1 MSQYALPDPRRR
13 RAFRSARRPAPLV
26 GSARAKL
33 SGEMSLATPLAL
45 PLVAKAATVNVR
57 EAAPEHLFAEDT
69 REIRQRFADFVIG
82 TDTALAETLK
92 AEATAHEMDLAD
104 YIAARAH
111 LALKGAS
118 A

>member
-13 RAFRSARRPAPLV
+13 RPFRSAPVPLV
-26 GSARAKL
+26 GGARAKL
-33 SGEMSLATPLAL
+33 PGEVSLAAPIAL
-45 PLVAKAATVNVR
+45 PLVAKAAPVNVR
-57 EAAPEHLFAEDT
+57 ETAPEHLLAEDT

-92 AEATAHEMDLAD
+92 AEAAAQEMNLAD

-111 LALKGAS
+111 LAMKGAN